1 MGVVSLIPQD
11 SHTRPREGEKI
22 IHPAGKFY
30 GDGKPGNPA
39 FALAFCGILIPM
51 NTPQTLQ
58 EWQQLAASLRFD
70 TGHFIDGKQV
80 AADNRRYSLVNPATG
95 QPLCEVAAGDATDVD
110 SAVAAAKQAHADGR
124 WRRMSPRD
132 RMGVMAR
139 WADLIDANAARFTLL
154 DTLAMGKPVR
164 EMTGVDIP
172 QASLTVRYFGEMID
186 KVQGSVTNTAVE
198 AFHYTLREPLGVVG
212 CVVPWNY
219 PLMMT
224 SWKVAP
230 ALAAG
235 NTVVLKPA
243 EQSPL
248 SALLFAEL
256 FVEAGGP
263 PGVFNVV
270 NGFGL
275 AAGEPL
281 ALHNDVA
288 KISFTGS
295 TVTGKRM
302 LEYSGRSNMKRVS
315 LECGG
320 KSPQIFLAD
329 LEDLDRAVQ
338 YAVYG
343 IFGNT
348 GQVCSAGSRLLVDKR
363 IIEEFTAK
371 FIEKGRALY
380 QNGNPLDPATTL
392 GPVVNARQQAR
403 VLDYIAKGKAEGAR
417 VEMGGDTPE
426 GPGCY
431 VSPTLFSGV
440 NNQMTIAR
448 EEIFGPVAALI
459 EVDGLDHAMSIAN
472 DTIYGLAASIW
483 TTDLRSAHDAVRR
496 FEVGTICVNC
506 FDHGDPTSPFLGY
519 KQSGQGGDKCL
530 EGLLSYTQTKS
541 AWVHLG

>member
-1 MGVVSLIPQD
+1 
-11 SHTRPREGEKI
+11 
-22 IHPAGKFY
+22 
-30 GDGKPGNPA
+30 
-39 FALAFCGILIPM
+39 
-51 NTPQTLQ
+51 
-58 EWQQLAASLRFD
+58 
-70 TGHFIDGKQV
+70 
-80 AADNRRYSLVNPATG
+80 
-95 QPLCEVAAGDATDVD
+95 
-110 SAVAAAKQAHADGR
+110 
-124 WRRMSPRD
+124 
-132 RMGVMAR
+132 
-139 WADLIDANAARFTLL
+139 
-154 DTLAMGKPVR
+154 
-164 EMTGVDIP
+164 MTGVDIP
-172 QASLTVRYFGEMID
+172 QASLTVRYFGELID

-198 AFHYTLREPLGVVG
+198 AFHYTLREPLGVVA

-256 FVEAGGP
+256 FIEAGGP

-343 IFGNT
+343 IF
-348 GQVCSAGSRLLVDKR
+348 
-363 IIEEFTAK
+363 
-371 FIEKGRALY
+371 
-380 QNGNPLDPATTL
+380 
-392 GPVVNARQQAR
+392 
-403 VLDYIAKGKAEGAR
+403 
-417 VEMGGDTPE
+417 
-426 GPGCY
+426 
-431 VSPTLFSGV
+431 
-440 NNQMTIAR
+440 
-448 EEIFGPVAALI
+448 
-459 EVDGLDHAMSIAN
+459 
-472 DTIYGLAASIW
+472 
-483 TTDLRSAHDAVRR
+483 
-496 FEVGTICVNC
+496 
-506 FDHGDPTSPFLGY
+506 
-519 KQSGQGGDKCL
+519 
-530 EGLLSYTQTKS
+530 
-541 AWVHLG
+541 AW